1 MKCLFEYLLPIHLL
15 QLFIRPTLRYSE
27 CTRCKRRGVQHYCP
41 EMYSWKS
48 RGTSCRGFM
57 LCNRCVKV
65 DLDDRLRTA
74 ADPKNH
80 ETCLVCDPGSS
91 LSVMV
96 TQDAVTSPPFQS
108 SEHKGLQQQQQGAPV
123 LLPGDTVDA
132 LSKEKLDAAVSAAAL
147 TGVRLGL
154 VYTITVELWLPSLP
168 PPNQKQAL
176 LRFSPPPPR

>member
-1 MKCLFEYLLPIHLL
+1 
-15 QLFIRPTLRYSE
+15 
-27 CTRCKRRGVQHYCP
+27 
-41 EMYSWKS
+41 
-48 RGTSCRGFM
+48 
-57 LCNRCVKV
+57 
-65 DLDDRLRTA
+65 
-74 ADPKNH
+74 
-80 ETCLVCDPGSS
+80 
-91 LSVMV
+91 MV

-147 TGVRLGL
+147 SGVRLGL